1 MIAGTKLR
9 QLREERSIPLGLLA
23 KYLNIS
29 VRILISIE
37 RNKKN
42 LTADQIT
49 KVCELFEINK
59 SDLLQ

>member
-42 LTADQIT
+42 LTADQIA

-59 SDLLQ
+59 SDLL

>member
-42 LTADQIT
+42 LTADQMV
-49 KVCELFEINK
+49 KVCELFEITK
-59 SDLLQ
+59 SDLL